1 MKLWQKLFLSSLS
14 LIIIAIDIVSV
25 TVLSNNH
32 RLLLEREKA
41 HAVRE
46 FDYFA
51 ASFANALTYEQLRS
65 DKVALTDEDISAIA
79 NDLFSRS
86 NRPSAAFKTDGSE
99 VAVSIFP
106 ELGITISDQN
116 FIDSVLAG
124 GNNYTVRIF
133 SDEKRSMLT
142 IGSLTEA
149 AGENYLLITAT
160 DVSEIYAVKEQQ
172 TRFIR
177 QVSIISAAV
186 VSLILLVTT
195 ILLLRPLN
203 RLNTYTKAIAGGNYR
218 IRIRKRGSQE
228 FRELAENM
236 NIMADAVQSHA
247 QRLEKIAE
255 DRQTFIGDLAHEMKT
270 PLTSILGFA
279 DLLRIRKSV
288 SDEERMEYASVI
300 VDETKRLRSL
310 SGKLMELTAM
320 SGTEIVKSPVSLN
333 DMIKDTQNALV
344 PVLGKNQVT
353 LKCRCD
359 DITLSAD
366 EELFKSLLYNIIE
379 NAAKASGK
387 GQEIDLTAWKKD
399 GAVVIAITDHGIGMS
414 EEDAAKVFQ
423 PFYMVDKSRSR
434 KAGGAGIGLALCE
447 KIASLHFAKLSI
459 KSKLGEGT
467 TVFISIGKEAVL

>member
-25 TVLSNNH
+25 TILSNNH

-79 NDLFSRS
+79 DDLFSRS
-86 NRPSAAFKTDGSE
+86 NRPSAAFKTDGTL
-99 VAVSIFP
+99 VAMNIFN
-106 ELGITISDQN
+106 ELGIPVSDQEYLN
-116 FIDSVLAG
+116 SVLNG
-124 GNNYTVRIF
+124 NNNYTVRIF
-133 SDEKRSMLT
+133 SDEGLSLLT

-160 DVSEIYAVKEQQ
+160 DVSEIYTMKEQQ

-195 ILLLRPLN
+195 ILLLRPLS

-279 DLLRIRKSV
+279 DLLRIRKNV

-333 DMIKDTQNALV
+333 DMIRDTQNALV

-353 LKCRCD
+353 LKCQCD

-387 GQEIDLTAWKKD
+387 GQEIDLTARKKD

>member
-14 LIIIAIDIVSV
+14 LIIIAIDIVSI
-25 TVLSNNH
+25 TILSNNH
-32 RLLLEREKA
+32 RLMLEREKA

-51 ASFANALTYEQLRS
+51 ASFANALTYEQFRS
-65 DKVALTDEDISAIA
+65 DKVALTDEDISGIA
-79 NDLFSRS
+79 DDLFSRS
-86 NRPSAAFKTDGSE
+86 KRPSAAFRINGSV
-99 VAVSIFP
+99 VAMSVFQDMDIPIDDSDYLGSI
-106 ELGITISDQN
+106 IS
-116 FIDSVLAG
+116 G
-124 GNNYTVRIF
+124 GSDYTVRIF
-133 SDEKRSMLT
+133 KGGKASLLT
-142 IGSLTEA
+142 IGSVTEA
-149 AGENYLLITAT
+149 GGENYILVTAT
-160 DVSEIYAVKEQQ
+160 DVSEIYAMKEQQ
-172 TRFIR
+172 TEFIR
-177 QVSIISAAV
+177 QVSIISAAI

-195 ILLLRPLN
+195 ILLLRPLS

-228 FRELAENM
+228 FKELAENM
-236 NIMADAVQSHA
+236 NIMADAVQNHA
-247 QRLEKIAE
+247 SRLEKIAE

-279 DLLRIRKSV
+279 DLLRIRKNV
-288 SDEERMEYASVI
+288 SAEERMEYASVI

-320 SGTEIVKSPVSLN
+320 SGTEIVKTPVSLG
-333 DMIKDTQNALV
+333 DMVRDTQNALV

-353 LKCRCD
+353 LRCSCD
-359 DITLSAD
+359 NITLSAD

-387 GQEIDLTAWKKD
+387 GQEIELTARKKD
-399 GAVVIAITDHGIGMS
+399 NAVVIAITDHGIGMS

-447 KIASLHFAKLSI
+447 KIASLHCARLSI
-459 KSKLGEGT
+459 KSTLGEGT
-467 TVFISIGKEAVL
+467 TVYISIGEEAVL